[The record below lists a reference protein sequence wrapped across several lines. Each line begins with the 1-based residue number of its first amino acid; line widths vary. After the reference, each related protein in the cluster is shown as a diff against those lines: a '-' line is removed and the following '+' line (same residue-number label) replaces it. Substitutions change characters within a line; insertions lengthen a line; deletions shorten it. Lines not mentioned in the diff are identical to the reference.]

1 MTSRELKKMNNAQLI
16 SCFAYNMSK
25 ETKKACKEQ
34 MMCLQELCNRGVFT
48 EQEARKTFI
57 EFDFG
62 KQIILYKIRKEGDTI
77 YRFPIY
83 WTEIMR
89 IDFLQRVILVHSY
102 LYYMLDDNVWTD
114 KHYDEV
120 ARQLTSIQK
129 EHTEEWL
136 KVNTQ
141 YGYVFYDYDGT
152 TGFDLWDR
160 LKQKDKQ
167 KILSIAESRKMVKK
181 NESRF

>member
-1 MTSRELKKMNNAQLI
+1 MK
-16 SCFAYNMSK
+16 
-25 ETKKACKEQ
+25 
-34 MMCLQELCNRGVFT
+34 
-48 EQEARKTFI
+48 I
-57 EFDFG
+57 E
-62 KQIILYKIRKEGDTI
+62 
-77 YRFPIY
+77 
-83 WTEIMR
+83 
-89 IDFLQRVILVHSY
+89 FLQRVILVHSY
-102 LYYMLDDNVWTD
+102 LYYILDDSVWTD
-114 KHYDEV
+114 KHYDEI

-129 EHTEEWL
+129 EHTVEWI

-167 KILSIAESRKMVKK
+167 KILSIAESRKMVKQ

>member
-1 MTSRELKKMNNAQLI
+1 MK
-16 SCFAYNMSK
+16 
-25 ETKKACKEQ
+25 
-34 MMCLQELCNRGVFT
+34 
-48 EQEARKTFI
+48 I
-57 EFDFG
+57 E
-62 KQIILYKIRKEGDTI
+62 
-77 YRFPIY
+77 
-83 WTEIMR
+83 
-89 IDFLQRVILVHSY
+89 FLQRVILVHSY
-102 LYYMLDDNVWTD
+102 LYYMLDDSVWND
-114 KHYDEV
+114 KHYDEI
-120 ARQLTSIQK
+120 ARQLTNIQK
-129 EHTEEWL
+129 EHTKEWV

>member
-1 MTSRELKKMNNAQLI
+1 MKVE
-16 SCFAYNMSK
+16 
-25 ETKKACKEQ
+25 
-34 MMCLQELCNRGVFT
+34 
-48 EQEARKTFI
+48 
-57 EFDFG
+57 
-62 KQIILYKIRKEGDTI
+62 
-77 YRFPIY
+77 
-83 WTEIMR
+83 
-89 IDFLQRVILVHSY
+89 FLQRVILVHSY
-102 LYYMLDDNVWTD
+102 LYYMLDDSEWTD

-129 EHTEEWL
+129 GHTEEWL

-167 KILSIAESRKMVKK
+167 KILSIAEKK
-181 NESRF
+181 GKGNG